1 MCVYCKVLM
10 PFTRVALA
18 SIWLI
23 TLGLFAMSGSGM
35 MAGVRLLPLII
46 VALAAPAIVLT
57 VVPKLWP
64 AVAAP
69 AAVAAQTAADAD
81 DLARMDSDK
90 G

>member
-1 MCVYCKVLM
+1 M

-35 MAGVRLLPLII
+35 MAGVSLLPLII
-46 VALAAPAIVLT
+46 VALVAPTIVLT
-57 VVPKLWP
+57 LVPKLWP
-64 AVAAP
+64 AVATP
-69 AAVAAQTAADAD
+69 ATTVDAQAAADAD